1 MPLNAPQKVVLDLAE
16 KTFHAFDTD
25 NRFPEDDMENL
36 RDVFHIMLVAWLD
49 LPSAPGGF
57 LYALDQAARELEREE
72 GGEGGERGNQEP
84 QRQMEGGVRF

>member
-1 MPLNAPQKVVLDLAE
+1 VLDLAE

-84 QRQMEGGVRF
+84 QRQMEGRVRF